1 MSLRTLEN
9 ITSQLLGSI
18 HINPNPLA
26 SALIIIGIAILMM
39 IIIGGIIY
47 GAIQAFRAVPNMPFS
62 RFILLMLIISV
73 FLIILGILIP

>member
-26 SALIIIGIAILMM
+26 SALIIIG
-39 IIIGGIIY
+39 GIIY
-47 GAIQAFRAVPNMPFS
+47 GAIQAFKAVPNMPFS